1 MLHLSLL
8 AQRMTSLTAK
18 INLPENA
25 GKEEQVEI
33 GSNYRF
39 NVSYAED
46 NKHCKASLELR
57 VFSTKDPS
65 SLEINVS
72 VEGIFESDELTSE
85 DLKKEAHVLSY
96 YMLFPY
102 AQSLVVQMSISAALP
117 PLIIPSDT
125 MTTDKVSLSD

>member
-1 MLHLSLL
+1 M
-8 AQRMTSLTAK
+8 
-18 INLPENA
+18 
-25 GKEEQVEI
+25 
-33 GSNYRF
+33 
-39 NVSYAED
+39 
-46 NKHCKASLELR
+46 
-57 VFSTKDPS
+57 FSTKDPS